1 MCLRGIKNININKQQ
16 KMRPSETV
24 KDLEHAPHTI
34 LILLFKNEFI
44 FDWYCSLNLDIL
56 PTTEHFEEYP

>member
-34 LILLFKNEFI
+34 LILLF
-44 FDWYCSLNLDIL
+44 
-56 PTTEHFEEYP
+56 

>member
-24 KDLEHAPHTI
+24 KDLEHAPLTI
-34 LILLFKNEFI
+34 LILLF
-44 FDWYCSLNLDIL
+44 
-56 PTTEHFEEYP
+56 